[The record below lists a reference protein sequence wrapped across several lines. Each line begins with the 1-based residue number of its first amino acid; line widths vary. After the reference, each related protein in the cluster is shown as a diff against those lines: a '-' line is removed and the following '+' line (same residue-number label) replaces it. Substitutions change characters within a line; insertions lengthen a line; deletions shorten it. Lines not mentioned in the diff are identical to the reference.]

1 MAIRKKNERKHR
13 LHKRLENPHKNIS
26 QKSEAE
32 DASSF
37 LKYHKALSITPDI
50 KHALFKKVLKFQI
63 IEKYYGCK

>member
-1 MAIRKKNERKHR
+1 MCLD
-13 LHKRLENPHKNIS
+13 LHYIKENPHKNIS

>member
-37 LKYHKALSITPDI
+37 LKYHKALFITPDI
-50 KHALFKKVLKFQI
+50 KYALLKKVFKFQI
-63 IEKYYGCK
+63 LEKYYGYK